1 MGVALALNTPIAG
14 LLSVRSAVAIIVFLV
29 AAAVMAWTHIGRD
42 IVACGSDRRA
52 ATIAGVK
59 ADSIVI
65 GVFTT
70 SGMVSALGGVLL
82 GYSLAAAS
90 PVALADVLAPAVAS
104 AIIGGISV
112 AGGRGHPLG
121 IAAGVLT
128 LSILRSGLSAIG
140 VLPHVQD
147 IITGGILLSIAV
159 LDAPDLERRIT
170 TFRLDRKEHR
180 ASS

>member
-1 MGVALALNTPIAG
+1 
-14 LLSVRSAVAIIVFLV
+14 
-29 AAAVMAWTHIGRD
+29 
-42 IVACGSDRRA
+42 
-52 ATIAGVK
+52 
-59 ADSIVI
+59 
-65 GVFTT
+65 
-70 SGMVSALGGVLL
+70 MVSALGGVLL